1 MYSFYCYK
9 VVAEEG
15 NSSKFQCAASPPLLL
30 WTFFSQMYL
39 YHNTSR
45 TYDRNSCFTGASKA
59 RIGYLVQS
67 KNRHQ
72 LKCRKL
78 KAILLLSSQTM
89 LCVISLSYCVFPL
102 SFQLLPCVDIAVTA
116 SLVAGLTLTHSYS
129 QESCTPLTNQK
140 FPLVPPNCLRS
151 GKANVWPTW
160 HCDIDCNIEW

>member
-1 MYSFYCYK
+1 MLLHHLYCY
-9 VVAEEG
+9 E
-15 NSSKFQCAASPPLLL
+15 L
-30 WTFFSQMYL
+30 FSAKCIYI
-39 YHNTSR
+39 T
-45 TYDRNSCFTGASKA
+45 TYNRNSCFTGASKA

-151 GKANVWPTW
+151 GKANV
-160 HCDIDCNIEW
+160 